1 MIQDDVF
8 ETTVNE
14 TITDIIIVKDEI
26 IVKDASAKTIYEITT
41 DDAVVIKTDSSSY
54 VIWKNN

>member
-54 VIWKNN
+54 VICKNN